1 MNRPSTFFLVAAIIV
16 VATVFFLG
24 KWQTFSPAVQPE
36 PTIPLSENHSDVSKE
51 AENSVSGYLEPGIF
65 SEVDEAILEKSIL
78 KEFLDNHAVE
88 RYRVVEVNSD
98 ILRSKI
104 RDEFDNE
111 IVLNLFEDF
120 EIVSVPL
127 QRIENTSGPR
137 VGLASWIGRVKGDDL
152 SAVYLTID
160 IDGTVRGVIRGPF
173 GIYKIDPSGQP
184 NSQIIWQKD
193 PSVRAPVD

>member
-1 MNRPSTFFLVAAIIV
+1 MNKPSIFLAVVIIV
-16 VATVFFLG
+16 GGLAFFST
-24 KWQTFSPAVQPE
+24 KWQTSSPATQPE
-36 PTIPLSENHSDVSKE
+36 PPIPLAENHSDISKE
-51 AENSVSGYLEPGIF
+51 VENSVSGYLEPEIF
-65 SEVDEAILEKSIL
+65 SEVDEAILEKGIL

-111 IVLNLFEDF
+111 IVLKLFEDF

-127 QRIENTSGPR
+127 RRTENTSGPR
-137 VGLASWIGRVKGDDL
+137 AGLSSWMGRVKDDNL
-152 SAVYLTID
+152 SVVYLTIGF
-160 IDGTVRGVIRGPF
+160 DGTVTGVIRGPF

>member
-1 MNRPSTFFLVAAIIV
+1 MNKPSISLAAVIIVAVLAFFLA
-16 VATVFFLG
+16 
-24 KWQTFSPAVQPE
+24 KWQTFTPAVQAE
-36 PTIPLSENHSDVSKE
+36 ATMPLSENHSDVSKE
-51 AENSVSGYLEPGIF
+51 IENSVSGYIEPEIF
-65 SEVDEAILEKSIL
+65 LEVDEAILEKGIL

-111 IVLNLFEDF
+111 IVLKLFEDF
-120 EIVSVPL
+120 EIVSVPF
-127 QRIENTSGPR
+127 QKTERTSGPTA
-137 VGLASWIGRVKGDDL
+137 GISSWIGRVKGDDL
-152 SAVYLTID
+152 STVILTIGF
-160 IDGTVRGVIRGPF
+160 DGTVRGVIRGPF